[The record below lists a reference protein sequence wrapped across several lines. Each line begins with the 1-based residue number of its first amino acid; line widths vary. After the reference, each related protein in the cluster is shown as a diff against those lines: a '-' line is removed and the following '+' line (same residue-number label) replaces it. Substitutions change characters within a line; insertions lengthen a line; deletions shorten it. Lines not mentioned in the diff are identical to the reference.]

1 MILDGRRVPLAIG
14 ALVMLVGAATLLSAW
29 PVGVFEDDG
38 IYVVLAK
45 SVATGHG
52 YRYLNLPGEPVAA
65 HYPPGFPLMLA
76 ALWALW
82 PAFPE
87 NVALFKLANVIL
99 LAVAAVAGYHFAS
112 KECAL
117 PRPAAAAVAIAGALG
132 VPALILAAMV
142 LSETLFLALLMLS
155 LIASERM
162 IREPT
167 VRRAVEV
174 GVLCG
179 LLALVRSLGLA
190 LLLSTLLALGVRR
203 SWRTAAVVSGT
214 SLALL
219 LPWKLW
225 VAANAGTLPAA
236 LQGKYGTYGHWFSD
250 GVREGLGFLAAVL
263 WRNLQELFA
272 MVAVLFGVLPWLP
285 MRVVAVVGVA
295 VLLVAGTLRLLP
307 RVPVLIGCLT
317 LYLGVVLVWP
327 FSPLRFIWG
336 IWLPLAIVIAAGVL
350 AVREWMPRSSGARAA
365 RAVAL
370 GAAGIA
376 LVGHVRY
383 TGRGYLARWWESI
396 PRHGATQAA
405 PLVRWVTGMT
415 APGSILASD
424 HEVLVYLY
432 TGRQAV
438 PTGTFTAQMHVRPST
453 VEEDATAMLALIR
466 QYRADYLLVERVAL
480 TPVNGL
486 LERRPPAI
494 TFIDTLAGGGA
505 VFSVPR

>member
-1 MILDGRRVPLAIG
+1 MILAGRRIPLAIG
-14 ALVMLVGAATLLSAW
+14 ALVVLVGAATLLSAW

-45 SVATGHG
+45 SLATGQG

-76 ALWALW
+76 ALWTLW

-142 LSETLFLALLMLS
+142 LSETLFLALLLPS

-162 IREPT
+162 IRAPT

-179 LLALVRSLGLA
+179 LLALVRSLGVA
-190 LLLSTLLALGVRR
+190 LLLSTLLALGSRR
-203 SWRTAAVVSGT
+203 AWRPAAVVAGAA
-214 SLALL
+214 LALL
-219 LPWKLW
+219 VPWKLW
-225 VAANAGTLPAA
+225 VTEHAGALPAA
-236 LQGKYGTYGHWFSD
+236 LQGKYGTYGLWFSD
-250 GVREGLGFLAAVL
+250 GLQEGLGFLAAVL
-263 WRNLQELFA
+263 WRNMQELFA

-285 MRVVAVVGVA
+285 VRVVAVVGVA
-295 VLLVAGTLRLLP
+295 LLLIAGTVHLLP
-307 RVPVLIGCLT
+307 RVPVLIGFLT

-336 IWLPLAIVIAAGVL
+336 IWLPLAIVIAAGVR
-350 AVREWMPRSSGARAA
+350 AVGDWTPRSSGAHAA

-370 GAAGIA
+370 GAVAIA

-383 TGRGYLARWWESI
+383 TGRGYLSRWWESI
-396 PRHGATQAA
+396 PRHGAEQAA
-405 PLVRWVTGMT
+405 PLVRWIT
-415 APGSILASD
+415 ASTRPGNILASD
-424 HEVLVYLY
+424 HELLVYLY

-453 VEEDATAMLALIR
+453 VEEDAIAMLALIR
-466 QYRADYLLVERVAL
+466 HYRADYLLVERVA
-480 TPVNGL
+480 TIPVEEL
-486 LERRPPAI
+486 LRRRPPAL
-494 TFIDTLAGGGA
+494 TFVDTLAGAGA